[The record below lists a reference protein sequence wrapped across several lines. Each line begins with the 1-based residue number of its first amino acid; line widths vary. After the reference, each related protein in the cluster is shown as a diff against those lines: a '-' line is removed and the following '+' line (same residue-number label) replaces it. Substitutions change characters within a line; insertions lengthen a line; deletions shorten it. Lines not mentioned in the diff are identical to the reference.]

1 MPGPGGPGG
10 GRGPGGPGGGFGGGP
25 RGNMGPRGGMMPPP
39 RRRPMRR
46 GCGSGCCMPYVM
58 SVVGAITALTLGTA
72 VGVKSA
78 GKKKQ

>member
-1 MPGPGGPGG
+1 
-10 GRGPGGPGGGFGGGP
+10 
-25 RGNMGPRGGMMPPP
+25 MGPRGGMMPPP

-46 GCGSGCCMPYVM
+46 GCGGCCMPYVM

-78 GKKKQ
+78 GKKKEQK

>member
-25 RGNMGPRGGMMPPP
+25 RGGGMGPRGGMMPPP

-46 GCGSGCCMPYVM
+46 GCGGSCCMPYVM
-58 SVVGAITALTLGTA
+58 SVVGAISALTLGT
-72 VGVKSA
+72 VGVRSA